1 MTAPPT
7 TLGKDFTTMTIR
19 RHPLMAALLLT
30 LPLGLATACGD
41 DKGEAKKPEQTT
53 VSVKAALAN
62 KAAASKACTD
72 LFGDGTQ
79 IAKDVQWGAVDAKQL
94 TVTGEAD
101 PDHSDM
107 ISCAIKRAGQDG
119 GVWLHVTSSIDS
131 LNSETESGAY
141 YDSATETHVVVTNH
155 DKGTGVVVS
164 EVPTQSK
171 DALTATLT
179 DVVKRVQP

>member
-1 MTAPPT
+1 MTVPPT

-19 RHPLMAALLLT
+19 RHPLMAALLIT

-41 DKGEAKKPEQTT
+41 GKGETKKPEQAT

-62 KAAASKACTD
+62 KTAASKACTD
-72 LFGDGTQ
+72 LLGDGTQ

-94 TVTGEAD
+94 TVIGETD

-107 ISCAIKRAGQDG
+107 ISCGIKRAGDND
-119 GVWLHVTSSIDS
+119 GVWLHVTSSIDA
-131 LNSETESGAY
+131 LNAETESGAY
-141 YDSATETHVVVTNH
+141 YDSGTETHAVVTNQ
-155 DKGTGVVVS
+155 DKGTGIVVS
-164 EVPTQSK
+164 EIPTQSK